1 MNMCNTCMKFMQP
14 HISNVSIVL
23 DTIYQMVGSSPLLMK
38 YLTATNEP
46 HEAA

>member
-1 MNMCNTCMKFMQP
+1 MYEFMQP

-23 DTIYQMVGSSPLLMK
+23 DTIYQMVGSSPLSMK

-46 HEAA
+46 HDAA